1 MIPAADTEVTGL
13 LDRLRLAEQGRTR
26 AAELSHGQQQ
36 WLEIGVALMARPRLL
51 LLDEPT
57 AGMSPRETAATAE
70 LLRELTGGTTTVI
83 VEHDLAFV
91 RRIADI
97 ITVMHRGQAVAE
109 GSPDE
114 IAQNRAGARR
124 LSGAEDAVTLLAV
137 DDVYLRYGPSPI
149 VQGVSLT
156 VDTGEVVALL
166 GRNGV
171 GKTTLARGLVG
182 LMPIASGHVRID
194 GADVTGMSAH
204 RVSRRGV
211 RIVPQGRGIFPRL
224 SVAENLR
231 IGAFLS
237 QESDPRVRDL
247 LHEVFPIL
255 WERRQQRAGTLSGGE
270 QQMLAIARALVSA
283 PKLLILDEPTEGVA
297 PVLIDR
303 IEDALRLLFAEMRL
317 GVLLIE
323 QNLDFAFAM
332 AQRGYVMEKGQIVL
346 EAPIA
351 DLRHDAV
358 ERYLTF

>member
-1 MIPAADTEVTGL
+1 
-13 LDRLRLAEQGRTR
+13 
-26 AAELSHGQQQ
+26 
-36 WLEIGVALMARPRLL
+36 
-51 LLDEPT
+51 
-57 AGMSPRETAATAE
+57 
-70 LLRELTGGTTTVI
+70 
-83 VEHDLAFV
+83 
-91 RRIADI
+91 
-97 ITVMHRGQAVAE
+97 
-109 GSPDE
+109 
-114 IAQNRAGARR
+114 
-124 LSGAEDAVTLLAV
+124 VTLLAV
-137 DDVYLRYGPSPI
+137 DDIYLRYGPSPI

-156 VDTGEVVALL
+156 VDMGEVVALL

-182 LMPIASGHVRID
+182 LTAIASGHVRVE

-231 IGAFLS
+231 IGEFLS
-237 QESDPRVRDL
+237 QESDPHVRDL

-332 AQRGYVMEKGQIVL
+332 AKRGYVMEKGQIVL
-346 EAPIA
+346 GAPIA

>member
-1 MIPAADTEVTGL
+1 M
-13 LDRLRLAEQGRTR
+13 
-26 AAELSHGQQQ
+26 
-36 WLEIGVALMARPRLL
+36 
-51 LLDEPT
+51 
-57 AGMSPRETAATAE
+57 
-70 LLRELTGGTTTVI
+70 
-83 VEHDLAFV
+83 
-91 RRIADI
+91 
-97 ITVMHRGQAVAE
+97 
-109 GSPDE
+109 
-114 IAQNRAGARR
+114 
-124 LSGAEDAVTLLAV
+124 TLLAV
-137 DDVYLRYGPSPI
+137 DDVHLRYGPSPI

-156 VDTGEVVALL
+156 VAMGEVVTLL

-182 LMPIASGHVRID
+182 LTPIAQGHVRID
-194 GADVTGMSAH
+194 GADVTGMTAH
-204 RVSRRGV
+204 RVSRHGV

-224 SVAENLR
+224 SVAENLL

-237 QESDPRVRDL
+237 QEPDPRVRDL
-247 LHEVFPIL
+247 LHELFPIL

-270 QQMLAIARALVSA
+270 QQMLAIARALISA

-346 EAPIA
+346 TAPIA
-351 DLRHDAV
+351 DLDHDAV
-358 ERYLTF
+358 SSPSRRSCLRRGPA

>member
-1 MIPAADTEVTGL
+1 M
-13 LDRLRLAEQGRTR
+13 
-26 AAELSHGQQQ
+26 
-36 WLEIGVALMARPRLL
+36 
-51 LLDEPT
+51 
-57 AGMSPRETAATAE
+57 
-70 LLRELTGGTTTVI
+70 
-83 VEHDLAFV
+83 
-91 RRIADI
+91 
-97 ITVMHRGQAVAE
+97 
-109 GSPDE
+109 
-114 IAQNRAGARR
+114 
-124 LSGAEDAVTLLAV
+124 TLLAV
-137 DDVYLRYGPSPI
+137 DDVHLRYGPSPI

-156 VDTGEVVALL
+156 VAMGEVVALL

-171 GKTTLARGLVG
+171 GKTTLARGLIG
-182 LMPIASGHVRID
+182 LTPIAQGHVHID
-194 GADVTGMSAH
+194 GADVTGMTAH

-224 SVAENLR
+224 SVEENLR

-237 QESDPRVRDL
+237 QEPDPRVRNL
-247 LHEVFPIL
+247 LHELFPIL

-270 QQMLAIARALVSA
+270 QQMLAIARALISA

-323 QNLDFAFAM
+323 QNLDFAFAI

-351 DLRHDAV
+351 DLRDDAV

>member
-1 MIPAADTEVTGL
+1 
-13 LDRLRLAEQGRTR
+13 
-26 AAELSHGQQQ
+26 
-36 WLEIGVALMARPRLL
+36 
-51 LLDEPT
+51 
-57 AGMSPRETAATAE
+57 
-70 LLRELTGGTTTVI
+70 
-83 VEHDLAFV
+83 
-91 RRIADI
+91 
-97 ITVMHRGQAVAE
+97 
-109 GSPDE
+109 
-114 IAQNRAGARR
+114 
-124 LSGAEDAVTLLAV
+124 VTLLAV
-137 DDVYLRYGPSPI
+137 DNVHLRYGPSPI

-156 VDTGEVVALL
+156 VDMGEVVALL

-182 LMPIASGHVRID
+182 LTPIAQGHVRID
-194 GADVTGMSAH
+194 GIEVTGMTAH

-231 IGAFLS
+231 IGEFLS

-247 LHEVFPIL
+247 LHELFPIL

-270 QQMLAIARALVSA
+270 QQMLAIARALISG

-332 AQRGYVMEKGQIVL
+332 TRRGYVMEKGQIVL

-351 DLRHDAV
+351 GLREEAI
-358 ERYLTF
+358 ERFLTF

>member
-1 MIPAADTEVTGL
+1 
-13 LDRLRLAEQGRTR
+13 
-26 AAELSHGQQQ
+26 
-36 WLEIGVALMARPRLL
+36 
-51 LLDEPT
+51 
-57 AGMSPRETAATAE
+57 
-70 LLRELTGGTTTVI
+70 
-83 VEHDLAFV
+83 
-91 RRIADI
+91 
-97 ITVMHRGQAVAE
+97 
-109 GSPDE
+109 
-114 IAQNRAGARR
+114 
-124 LSGAEDAVTLLAV
+124 VTLLAV
-137 DDVYLRYGPSPI
+137 DNVHLRYGPSPI

-156 VDTGEVVALL
+156 VDMGEVVALL

-182 LMPIASGHVRID
+182 LTPIAQGHVRID
-194 GADVTGMSAH
+194 GIEVTGMTAH

-231 IGAFLS
+231 IGEFLS

-247 LHEVFPIL
+247 LDELFPIL

-270 QQMLAIARALVSA
+270 QQMLAIARALISG

-332 AQRGYVMEKGQIVL
+332 ARRGYVMEKGQIVL

-351 DLRHDAV
+351 GLREEAI
-358 ERYLTF
+358 ERFLTF

>member
-1 MIPAADTEVTGL
+1 
-13 LDRLRLAEQGRTR
+13 
-26 AAELSHGQQQ
+26 
-36 WLEIGVALMARPRLL
+36 
-51 LLDEPT
+51 
-57 AGMSPRETAATAE
+57 
-70 LLRELTGGTTTVI
+70 
-83 VEHDLAFV
+83 
-91 RRIADI
+91 
-97 ITVMHRGQAVAE
+97 
-109 GSPDE
+109 
-114 IAQNRAGARR
+114 
-124 LSGAEDAVTLLAV
+124 VTLFAV
-137 DDVYLRYGPSPI
+137 DNVHIRYGPSPI
-149 VQGVSLT
+149 VQGVSLE
-156 VDTGEVVALL
+156 VDAGEVVALL

-182 LMPIASGHVRID
+182 LTPIAQGQVRID
-194 GADVTGMSAH
+194 GADVTGMAAH

-224 SVAENLR
+224 SIAENLR

-237 QESDPRVRDL
+237 HEPDPRVRDL
-247 LHEVFPIL
+247 LHELFPIL

-270 QQMLAIARALVSA
+270 QQMLAIARAILST

-346 EAPIA
+346 GAPIS
-351 DLRHDAV
+351 DLHHDAV
-358 ERYLTF
+358 ERFLTF

>member
-1 MIPAADTEVTGL
+1 M
-13 LDRLRLAEQGRTR
+13 
-26 AAELSHGQQQ
+26 
-36 WLEIGVALMARPRLL
+36 
-51 LLDEPT
+51 
-57 AGMSPRETAATAE
+57 
-70 LLRELTGGTTTVI
+70 
-83 VEHDLAFV
+83 
-91 RRIADI
+91 
-97 ITVMHRGQAVAE
+97 
-109 GSPDE
+109 
-114 IAQNRAGARR
+114 
-124 LSGAEDAVTLLAV
+124 TLLAV

-156 VDTGEVVALL
+156 VDRGEVVALL

-182 LMPIASGHVRID
+182 LTPIASGHVRIE
-194 GADVTGMSAH
+194 GADVTGMTAH
-204 RVSRRGV
+204 RVSRHGV

-224 SVAENLR
+224 TVTENLR

-237 QESDPRVRDL
+237 QEPDPRVRDL
-247 LHEVFPIL
+247 LHELFPIL

-270 QQMLAIARALVSA
+270 QQMLAIARALLSE

-303 IEDALRLLFAEMRL
+303 IEDALGLLFAEMPL

-351 DLRHDAV
+351 GLRHDAV

>member
-1 MIPAADTEVTGL
+1 
-13 LDRLRLAEQGRTR
+13 
-26 AAELSHGQQQ
+26 
-36 WLEIGVALMARPRLL
+36 
-51 LLDEPT
+51 
-57 AGMSPRETAATAE
+57 
-70 LLRELTGGTTTVI
+70 
-83 VEHDLAFV
+83 
-91 RRIADI
+91 
-97 ITVMHRGQAVAE
+97 
-109 GSPDE
+109 
-114 IAQNRAGARR
+114 
-124 LSGAEDAVTLLAV
+124 
-137 DDVYLRYGPSPI
+137 
-149 VQGVSLT
+149 
-156 VDTGEVVALL
+156 VALL

-182 LMPIASGHVRID
+182 LTPIASGQICIE
-194 GADVTGMSAH
+194 GADVTGMTAH
-204 RVSRRGV
+204 RVSRHGV
-211 RIVPQGRGIFPRL
+211 RIVPQGRGIFPHL

-231 IGAFLS
+231 IGEFLS
-237 QESDPRVRDL
+237 QEPDRRVRDL
-247 LHEVFPIL
+247 LHELFPIL

-270 QQMLAIARALVSA
+270 QQMLAIARALLSA

-358 ERYLTF
+358 EQYLTF

>member
-1 MIPAADTEVTGL
+1 
-13 LDRLRLAEQGRTR
+13 
-26 AAELSHGQQQ
+26 
-36 WLEIGVALMARPRLL
+36 
-51 LLDEPT
+51 
-57 AGMSPRETAATAE
+57 
-70 LLRELTGGTTTVI
+70 
-83 VEHDLAFV
+83 
-91 RRIADI
+91 
-97 ITVMHRGQAVAE
+97 
-109 GSPDE
+109 
-114 IAQNRAGARR
+114 
-124 LSGAEDAVTLLAV
+124 VTLLAV

-156 VDTGEVVALL
+156 VDMGEVVALL

-182 LMPIASGHVRID
+182 LTPIASGRVRID
-194 GADVTGMSAH
+194 GAEVTGMAAH

-224 SVAENLR
+224 SVEENLR

-237 QESDPRVRDL
+237 QAPDPRVRDL
-247 LHEVFPIL
+247 LNELFPIL

-270 QQMLAIARALVSA
+270 QQMLAIARALLSA

-351 DLRHDAV
+351 DLRQDSV
-358 ERYLTF
+358 EQYLTF

>member
-1 MIPAADTEVTGL
+1 
-13 LDRLRLAEQGRTR
+13 
-26 AAELSHGQQQ
+26 
-36 WLEIGVALMARPRLL
+36 
-51 LLDEPT
+51 
-57 AGMSPRETAATAE
+57 
-70 LLRELTGGTTTVI
+70 
-83 VEHDLAFV
+83 
-91 RRIADI
+91 
-97 ITVMHRGQAVAE
+97 
-109 GSPDE
+109 
-114 IAQNRAGARR
+114 
-124 LSGAEDAVTLLAV
+124 VTLLAV
-137 DDVYLRYGPSPI
+137 DDVHLRYGPSPV

-171 GKTTLARGLVG
+171 GKTTLARGRVG
-182 LMPIASGHVRID
+182 LTPIASGHVRID
-194 GADVTGMSAH
+194 GTDVTGMTAH
-204 RVSRRGV
+204 RVSRHGL

-237 QESDPRVRDL
+237 QEPDPRVSDL
-247 LHEVFPIL
+247 LHELFPIL

-303 IEDALRLLFAEMRL
+303 IEDALRLLFAEMQL

-332 AQRGYVMEKGQIVL
+332 AKRAYVMEKGQIVL
-346 EAPIA
+346 EASIA
-351 DLRHDAV
+351 ELRYDAV

>member
-1 MIPAADTEVTGL
+1 M
-13 LDRLRLAEQGRTR
+13 
-26 AAELSHGQQQ
+26 
-36 WLEIGVALMARPRLL
+36 
-51 LLDEPT
+51 
-57 AGMSPRETAATAE
+57 
-70 LLRELTGGTTTVI
+70 
-83 VEHDLAFV
+83 
-91 RRIADI
+91 
-97 ITVMHRGQAVAE
+97 
-109 GSPDE
+109 
-114 IAQNRAGARR
+114 
-124 LSGAEDAVTLLAV
+124 TLLAV
-137 DDVYLRYGPSPI
+137 DDVHLRYGPSPI
-149 VQGVSLT
+149 VRGVSLT

-182 LMPIASGHVRID
+182 LTPIASGHVRFD
-194 GADVTGMSAH
+194 GTNVTGMTAH
-204 RVSRRGV
+204 RVSRYGV

-237 QESDPRVRDL
+237 QEPSPRVRDL
-247 LHEVFPIL
+247 LHELFPIL

-270 QQMLAIARALVSA
+270 QQMLAIARALVSV

-303 IEDALRLLFAEMRL
+303 IEDALRLLFAEMQL

-332 AQRGYVMEKGQIVL
+332 AQRGYVMEKGQIAL

-351 DLRHDAV
+351 GLGHEDVA
-358 ERYLTF
+358 RYLTF

>member
-1 MIPAADTEVTGL
+1 
-13 LDRLRLAEQGRTR
+13 
-26 AAELSHGQQQ
+26 
-36 WLEIGVALMARPRLL
+36 
-51 LLDEPT
+51 
-57 AGMSPRETAATAE
+57 
-70 LLRELTGGTTTVI
+70 
-83 VEHDLAFV
+83 
-91 RRIADI
+91 
-97 ITVMHRGQAVAE
+97 
-109 GSPDE
+109 
-114 IAQNRAGARR
+114 
-124 LSGAEDAVTLLAV
+124 VTLLAV

-156 VDTGEVVALL
+156 VDMGEVVALL

-182 LMPIASGHVRID
+182 LTPIASGHVRIE
-194 GADVTGMSAH
+194 GADVTGMTAH
-204 RVSRRGV
+204 RVSHHGV

-237 QESDPRVRDL
+237 QEPDPRVRDL
-247 LHEVFPIL
+247 LHELFPIL
-255 WERRQQRAGTLSGGE
+255 WERRKQRAGTLSGGE
-270 QQMLAIARALVSA
+270 QQMLAVARALLSA

>member
-1 MIPAADTEVTGL
+1 M
-13 LDRLRLAEQGRTR
+13 
-26 AAELSHGQQQ
+26 
-36 WLEIGVALMARPRLL
+36 
-51 LLDEPT
+51 
-57 AGMSPRETAATAE
+57 
-70 LLRELTGGTTTVI
+70 
-83 VEHDLAFV
+83 
-91 RRIADI
+91 
-97 ITVMHRGQAVAE
+97 
-109 GSPDE
+109 
-114 IAQNRAGARR
+114 
-124 LSGAEDAVTLLAV
+124 TLLAV
-137 DDVYLRYGPSPI
+137 DDIYLRYGPSPI

-156 VDTGEVVALL
+156 VDMGEVVALL

-182 LMPIASGHVRID
+182 LTAIASGHVRVE

-231 IGAFLS
+231 IGEFLS

-332 AQRGYVMEKGQIVL
+332 AKRGYVMEKGQIVL
-346 EAPIA
+346 GAPIA

>member
-1 MIPAADTEVTGL
+1 
-13 LDRLRLAEQGRTR
+13 
-26 AAELSHGQQQ
+26 
-36 WLEIGVALMARPRLL
+36 
-51 LLDEPT
+51 
-57 AGMSPRETAATAE
+57 
-70 LLRELTGGTTTVI
+70 
-83 VEHDLAFV
+83 
-91 RRIADI
+91 
-97 ITVMHRGQAVAE
+97 
-109 GSPDE
+109 
-114 IAQNRAGARR
+114 
-124 LSGAEDAVTLLAV
+124 VTLLAV
-137 DDVYLRYGPSPI
+137 DDVYVRYGPSPI

-156 VDTGEVVALL
+156 VDMGEVVAVL

-182 LMPIASGHVRID
+182 LTPVARGHVRME
-194 GADVTGMSAH
+194 GVDVTGMSAH

-237 QESDPRVRDL
+237 RDPEPRVREL
-247 LHEVFPIL
+247 LDELFPIL

-270 QQMLAIARALVSA
+270 QQMLAIARALLSA

-303 IEDALRLLFAEMRL
+303 IEDALRLLFAEMRM

-351 DLRHDAV
+351 DLRQGAV
-358 ERYLTF
+358 EQYLTF

>member
-1 MIPAADTEVTGL
+1 
-13 LDRLRLAEQGRTR
+13 
-26 AAELSHGQQQ
+26 
-36 WLEIGVALMARPRLL
+36 
-51 LLDEPT
+51 
-57 AGMSPRETAATAE
+57 
-70 LLRELTGGTTTVI
+70 
-83 VEHDLAFV
+83 
-91 RRIADI
+91 
-97 ITVMHRGQAVAE
+97 
-109 GSPDE
+109 
-114 IAQNRAGARR
+114 
-124 LSGAEDAVTLLAV
+124 VTLLDV

-156 VDTGEVVALL
+156 VDMGEVVALL

-182 LMPIASGHVRID
+182 LTPIASGHVRIE
-194 GADVTGMSAH
+194 GANVTGMTAH

-231 IGAFLS
+231 IGEFLS
-237 QESDPRVRDL
+237 QKPDPRLRDL
-247 LHEVFPIL
+247 LHELFPIL

-270 QQMLAIARALVSA
+270 QQMLAIARALLSA

-303 IEDALRLLFAEMRL
+303 IEDALRLLFSELRL

>member
-1 MIPAADTEVTGL
+1 
-13 LDRLRLAEQGRTR
+13 
-26 AAELSHGQQQ
+26 
-36 WLEIGVALMARPRLL
+36 
-51 LLDEPT
+51 
-57 AGMSPRETAATAE
+57 
-70 LLRELTGGTTTVI
+70 
-83 VEHDLAFV
+83 
-91 RRIADI
+91 
-97 ITVMHRGQAVAE
+97 
-109 GSPDE
+109 
-114 IAQNRAGARR
+114 
-124 LSGAEDAVTLLAV
+124 VTLFAV
-137 DDVYLRYGPSPI
+137 DNVHIRYGPSPI
-149 VQGVSLT
+149 VHGVSLE

-182 LMPIASGHVRID
+182 LTPIAQGQVRID
-194 GADVTGMSAH
+194 GTDVTGMSAH

-224 SVAENLR
+224 SIAENLR
-231 IGAFLS
+231 IGAYLS
-237 QESDPRVRDL
+237 HEPDPRVRDL
-247 LHEVFPIL
+247 LHELFPIL

-270 QQMLAIARALVSA
+270 QQMLAIARAILSA

-346 EAPIA
+346 EAPIS
-351 DLRHDAV
+351 DLHHDAV
-358 ERYLTF
+358 ERFLTF

>member
-1 MIPAADTEVTGL
+1 VNVL
-13 LDRLRLAEQGRTR
+13 
-26 AAELSHGQQQ
+26 
-36 WLEIGVALMARPRLL
+36 V
-51 LLDEPT
+51 
-57 AGMSPRETAATAE
+57 
-70 LLRELTGGTTTVI
+70 
-83 VEHDLAFV
+83 
-91 RRIADI
+91 
-97 ITVMHRGQAVAE
+97 
-109 GSPDE
+109 
-114 IAQNRAGARR
+114 
-124 LSGAEDAVTLLAV
+124 V
-137 DDVYLRYGPSPI
+137 DDVHLRYGPSPI

-156 VDTGEVVALL
+156 VAMGEVVALL

-171 GKTTLARGLVG
+171 GKTTLARGLIG
-182 LMPIASGHVRID
+182 LTPIAQGHVHID
-194 GADVTGMSAH
+194 GADVTGMTAH

-224 SVAENLR
+224 SVEENLR

-237 QESDPRVRDL
+237 QEPDPRVRNL
-247 LHEVFPIL
+247 LHELFPIL

-270 QQMLAIARALVSA
+270 QQMLAIARALISA

-323 QNLDFAFAM
+323 QNLDFAFAI

-351 DLRHDAV
+351 DLRDDAV

>member
-1 MIPAADTEVTGL
+1 
-13 LDRLRLAEQGRTR
+13 
-26 AAELSHGQQQ
+26 
-36 WLEIGVALMARPRLL
+36 
-51 LLDEPT
+51 
-57 AGMSPRETAATAE
+57 
-70 LLRELTGGTTTVI
+70 
-83 VEHDLAFV
+83 
-91 RRIADI
+91 
-97 ITVMHRGQAVAE
+97 
-109 GSPDE
+109 
-114 IAQNRAGARR
+114 
-124 LSGAEDAVTLLAV
+124 VTLLAV
-137 DDVYLRYGPSPI
+137 NDVYVRYGPSPI

-156 VDTGEVVALL
+156 VDMGEVVAVL

-182 LMPIASGHVRID
+182 LTPVARGHVRME
-194 GADVTGMSAH
+194 GVDVTGMSAH

-224 SVAENLR
+224 SVTENLR

-237 QESDPRVRDL
+237 RDPEPRVREL
-247 LHEVFPIL
+247 LDELFPIL

-270 QQMLAIARALVSA
+270 QQMLAIARALLSA

-303 IEDALRLLFAEMRL
+303 IEDALRLLFAEMRM

>member
-1 MIPAADTEVTGL
+1 
-13 LDRLRLAEQGRTR
+13 
-26 AAELSHGQQQ
+26 
-36 WLEIGVALMARPRLL
+36 
-51 LLDEPT
+51 
-57 AGMSPRETAATAE
+57 
-70 LLRELTGGTTTVI
+70 
-83 VEHDLAFV
+83 
-91 RRIADI
+91 
-97 ITVMHRGQAVAE
+97 
-109 GSPDE
+109 
-114 IAQNRAGARR
+114 
-124 LSGAEDAVTLLAV
+124 VTLLAV
-137 DDVYLRYGPSPI
+137 DDVHIRYGPSPI

-156 VDTGEVVALL
+156 VEMGQVVALL

-182 LMPIASGHVRID
+182 LTPIASGHVRID
-194 GADVTGMSAH
+194 GTDVTGMAAH
-204 RVSRRGV
+204 RVAKRGA

-224 SVAENLR
+224 SVAENLL
-231 IGAFLS
+231 IGEFLS
-237 QESDPRVRDL
+237 QEPDPRVRDL
-247 LHEVFPIL
+247 LHELFPVL

-270 QQMLAIARALVSA
+270 QQMLAVARALLSA

>member
-1 MIPAADTEVTGL
+1 
-13 LDRLRLAEQGRTR
+13 
-26 AAELSHGQQQ
+26 
-36 WLEIGVALMARPRLL
+36 
-51 LLDEPT
+51 
-57 AGMSPRETAATAE
+57 
-70 LLRELTGGTTTVI
+70 
-83 VEHDLAFV
+83 
-91 RRIADI
+91 
-97 ITVMHRGQAVAE
+97 
-109 GSPDE
+109 
-114 IAQNRAGARR
+114 
-124 LSGAEDAVTLLAV
+124 VTLLAV

-156 VDTGEVVALL
+156 VDIGEVVALL

-182 LMPIASGHVRID
+182 LTPIASGHVRIE
-194 GADVTGMSAH
+194 GADVTGMTAH
-204 RVSRRGV
+204 RVSRHGV

-237 QESDPRVRDL
+237 QEPDPRVRDL
-247 LHEVFPIL
+247 LHELFPIL

-270 QQMLAIARALVSA
+270 QQMLAIARALLSA

-358 ERYLTF
+358 ERFLTF

>member
-1 MIPAADTEVTGL
+1 M
-13 LDRLRLAEQGRTR
+13 
-26 AAELSHGQQQ
+26 
-36 WLEIGVALMARPRLL
+36 
-51 LLDEPT
+51 
-57 AGMSPRETAATAE
+57 
-70 LLRELTGGTTTVI
+70 
-83 VEHDLAFV
+83 
-91 RRIADI
+91 
-97 ITVMHRGQAVAE
+97 
-109 GSPDE
+109 
-114 IAQNRAGARR
+114 
-124 LSGAEDAVTLLAV
+124 TLLAV
-137 DDVYLRYGPSPI
+137 DDIYLRYGPSPI

-156 VDTGEVVALL
+156 VDMGEVVALL

-182 LMPIASGHVRID
+182 LTAIASGHVRVE

-231 IGAFLS
+231 IGEFLS

-332 AQRGYVMEKGQIVL
+332 AKRGYVMEKGQIVL
-346 EAPIA
+346 EAPIT

>member
-1 MIPAADTEVTGL
+1 
-13 LDRLRLAEQGRTR
+13 
-26 AAELSHGQQQ
+26 
-36 WLEIGVALMARPRLL
+36 
-51 LLDEPT
+51 
-57 AGMSPRETAATAE
+57 
-70 LLRELTGGTTTVI
+70 
-83 VEHDLAFV
+83 
-91 RRIADI
+91 
-97 ITVMHRGQAVAE
+97 
-109 GSPDE
+109 
-114 IAQNRAGARR
+114 
-124 LSGAEDAVTLLAV
+124 VTLLAV
-137 DDVYLRYGPSPI
+137 DDIYLRYGPSPI

-156 VDTGEVVALL
+156 VDMGEVVALL

-182 LMPIASGHVRID
+182 LTPIASGHVRIE

-231 IGAFLS
+231 IGEFLS

-332 AQRGYVMEKGQIVL
+332 AKRGYVMEKGQIVL
-346 EAPIA
+346 EAPIT

>member
-1 MIPAADTEVTGL
+1 M
-13 LDRLRLAEQGRTR
+13 
-26 AAELSHGQQQ
+26 
-36 WLEIGVALMARPRLL
+36 
-51 LLDEPT
+51 
-57 AGMSPRETAATAE
+57 
-70 LLRELTGGTTTVI
+70 
-83 VEHDLAFV
+83 
-91 RRIADI
+91 
-97 ITVMHRGQAVAE
+97 
-109 GSPDE
+109 
-114 IAQNRAGARR
+114 
-124 LSGAEDAVTLLAV
+124 
-137 DDVYLRYGPSPI
+137 
-149 VQGVSLT
+149 QGVSLT
-156 VDTGEVVALL
+156 VDMGEVVTLL

-182 LMPIASGHVRID
+182 LTPIASGHVRIE
-194 GADVTGMSAH
+194 GADVTGMTAH

-237 QESDPRVRDL
+237 QEPDPRLRDL
-247 LHEVFPIL
+247 LHELFPIL

-270 QQMLAIARALVSA
+270 QQMLAIARALLSA

-346 EAPIA
+346 EASIA

>member
-1 MIPAADTEVTGL
+1 
-13 LDRLRLAEQGRTR
+13 
-26 AAELSHGQQQ
+26 
-36 WLEIGVALMARPRLL
+36 
-51 LLDEPT
+51 
-57 AGMSPRETAATAE
+57 
-70 LLRELTGGTTTVI
+70 
-83 VEHDLAFV
+83 
-91 RRIADI
+91 
-97 ITVMHRGQAVAE
+97 
-109 GSPDE
+109 
-114 IAQNRAGARR
+114 
-124 LSGAEDAVTLLAV
+124 VTLFAV
-137 DDVYLRYGPSPI
+137 DNVHIRYGPSPI
-149 VQGVSLT
+149 VQGISLE
-156 VDTGEVVALL
+156 VDAGEVVALL

-182 LMPIASGHVRID
+182 LTPIAQGQVRID
-194 GADVTGMSAH
+194 GADVTGMAAH

-224 SVAENLR
+224 SIAENLR

-237 QESDPRVRDL
+237 HEPDPRVRDL
-247 LHEVFPIL
+247 LHELFPIL

-270 QQMLAIARALVSA
+270 QQMLAIARAILST

-346 EAPIA
+346 GAPIS
-351 DLRHDAV
+351 DLHHDGV
-358 ERYLTF
+358 ERFLTF

>member
-1 MIPAADTEVTGL
+1 
-13 LDRLRLAEQGRTR
+13 
-26 AAELSHGQQQ
+26 
-36 WLEIGVALMARPRLL
+36 
-51 LLDEPT
+51 
-57 AGMSPRETAATAE
+57 
-70 LLRELTGGTTTVI
+70 
-83 VEHDLAFV
+83 
-91 RRIADI
+91 
-97 ITVMHRGQAVAE
+97 
-109 GSPDE
+109 
-114 IAQNRAGARR
+114 
-124 LSGAEDAVTLLAV
+124 VTLLAV
-137 DDVYLRYGPSPI
+137 NDVYVRYGPSPI

-156 VDTGEVVALL
+156 VDMGEVVAVL

-182 LMPIASGHVRID
+182 LTPVARGHVRME
-194 GADVTGMSAH
+194 GEDVTGMSAH

-224 SVAENLR
+224 SVTENLR

-237 QESDPRVRDL
+237 RDPEPRVREL
-247 LHEVFPIL
+247 LDELFPIL

-270 QQMLAIARALVSA
+270 QQMLAIARALLSA

-303 IEDALRLLFAEMRL
+303 IEDALRLLFAEMRM

-351 DLRHDAV
+351 DLRQGAV
-358 ERYLTF
+358 EQYLTF

>member
-1 MIPAADTEVTGL
+1 M
-13 LDRLRLAEQGRTR
+13 
-26 AAELSHGQQQ
+26 
-36 WLEIGVALMARPRLL
+36 
-51 LLDEPT
+51 
-57 AGMSPRETAATAE
+57 
-70 LLRELTGGTTTVI
+70 
-83 VEHDLAFV
+83 
-91 RRIADI
+91 
-97 ITVMHRGQAVAE
+97 
-109 GSPDE
+109 
-114 IAQNRAGARR
+114 
-124 LSGAEDAVTLLAV
+124 TLLEV
-137 DDVYLRYGPSPI
+137 DNVHLRYGPSPI

-156 VDTGEVVALL
+156 VGVGEVVALL

-182 LMPIASGHVRID
+182 LTPIVQGTVRID
-194 GADVTGMSAH
+194 GTDVTGMTAH
-204 RVSRRGV
+204 RVSRRGI

-237 QESDPRVRDL
+237 KEPNPRIRDL
-247 LHEVFPIL
+247 LHELFPIL
-255 WERRQQRAGTLSGGE
+255 WERHQQRAGTLSGGE
-270 QQMLAIARALVSA
+270 QQMLAIARALLSV

-332 AQRGYVMEKGQIVL
+332 AQRGYVRENGQIVL

-358 ERYLTF
+358 EQYLTF

>member
-1 MIPAADTEVTGL
+1 
-13 LDRLRLAEQGRTR
+13 
-26 AAELSHGQQQ
+26 
-36 WLEIGVALMARPRLL
+36 
-51 LLDEPT
+51 
-57 AGMSPRETAATAE
+57 
-70 LLRELTGGTTTVI
+70 
-83 VEHDLAFV
+83 
-91 RRIADI
+91 
-97 ITVMHRGQAVAE
+97 
-109 GSPDE
+109 
-114 IAQNRAGARR
+114 
-124 LSGAEDAVTLLAV
+124 VTLLVV
-137 DDVYLRYGPSPI
+137 DDVYLHYGPSPI

-156 VDTGEVVALL
+156 VDTGEVVGLL

-182 LMPIASGHVRID
+182 LTPIASGHVRIE

-231 IGAFLS
+231 IGEFLS

-332 AQRGYVMEKGQIVL
+332 AKRGYVMEKGQIVL
-346 EAPIA
+346 EAPIN

>member
-1 MIPAADTEVTGL
+1 M
-13 LDRLRLAEQGRTR
+13 
-26 AAELSHGQQQ
+26 
-36 WLEIGVALMARPRLL
+36 
-51 LLDEPT
+51 
-57 AGMSPRETAATAE
+57 
-70 LLRELTGGTTTVI
+70 
-83 VEHDLAFV
+83 
-91 RRIADI
+91 
-97 ITVMHRGQAVAE
+97 
-109 GSPDE
+109 
-114 IAQNRAGARR
+114 
-124 LSGAEDAVTLLAV
+124 TLLAV
-137 DDVYLRYGPSPI
+137 DDVHLRYGPSPI

-156 VDTGEVVALL
+156 VDMGEVVALL

-182 LMPIASGHVRID
+182 LTPIAQGHVRID
-194 GADVTGMSAH
+194 GADVTGMTAH

-211 RIVPQGRGIFPRL
+211 RIVPQGRGIFPAL

-237 QESDPRVRDL
+237 QEPDPRLRDL
-247 LHEVFPIL
+247 LHELFPIL
-255 WERRQQRAGTLSGGE
+255 WERRRQRAGTLSGGE
-270 QQMLAIARALVSA
+270 QQMLAIARALLSA

-346 EAPIA
+346 EAPTA
-351 DLRHDAV
+351 DLRGEAV
-358 ERYLTF
+358 ERFLTF

>member
-1 MIPAADTEVTGL
+1 
-13 LDRLRLAEQGRTR
+13 
-26 AAELSHGQQQ
+26 
-36 WLEIGVALMARPRLL
+36 
-51 LLDEPT
+51 
-57 AGMSPRETAATAE
+57 
-70 LLRELTGGTTTVI
+70 
-83 VEHDLAFV
+83 
-91 RRIADI
+91 
-97 ITVMHRGQAVAE
+97 
-109 GSPDE
+109 
-114 IAQNRAGARR
+114 
-124 LSGAEDAVTLLAV
+124 VTLLAV
-137 DDVYLRYGPSPI
+137 DDIYLRYGPSPI

-156 VDTGEVVALL
+156 VDMGEVVALL

-182 LMPIASGHVRID
+182 LTAIASGHVRVE

-231 IGAFLS
+231 IGEFLS

-332 AQRGYVMEKGQIVL
+332 AKRGYVMEKGQIVL